1 MACSLDMGR
10 AGQILIKSLYCFAF
24 LRLGFNERSSG
35 VNDTE
40 AEVDDYLGKA
50 IDARS
55 IDRLRSEHC
64 KGFLLTFRDSSVEAK
79 FSKERDKVLEAYF
92 ICSFI
97 IFLALFELQRN
108 ILPRYA
114 RIQ

>member
-1 MACSLDMGR
+1 MFC
-10 AGQILIKSLYCFAF
+10 IF
-24 LRLGFNERSSG
+24 RLGFNERSSG

-64 KGFLLTFRDSSVEAK
+64 KGFLLTFRDSSVETK

-92 ICSFI
+92 ICSFV
-97 IFLALFELQRN
+97 IFLSLFELQRN
-108 ILPRYA
+108 ILPRYV
-114 RIQ
+114 RIQFRGIWGIPRN

>member
-1 MACSLDMGR
+1 MCRLNTSEEGVKS
-10 AGQILIKSLYCFAF
+10 ILNIF
-24 LRLGFNERSSG
+24 LFVARLGFNERSSG

-64 KGFLLTFRDSSVEAK
+64 KRFLLTFRDSSVETK
-79 FSKERDKVLEAYF
+79 FSKEKDKVLEAYF

-108 ILPRYA
+108 FLPR
-114 RIQ
+114 

>member
-1 MACSLDMGR
+1 MVLSWTNSYNIIVLFY
-10 AGQILIKSLYCFAF
+10 IF
-24 LRLGFNERSSG
+24 RLGFNERSSG

-64 KGFLLTFRDSSVEAK
+64 KGFLLTFRDSSVETK

-114 RIQ
+114 RIRLWHDKF